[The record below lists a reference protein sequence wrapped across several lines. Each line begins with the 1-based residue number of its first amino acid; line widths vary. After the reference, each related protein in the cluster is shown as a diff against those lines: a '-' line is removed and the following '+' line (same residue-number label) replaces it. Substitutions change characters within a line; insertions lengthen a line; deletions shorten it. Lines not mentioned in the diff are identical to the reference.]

1 MTARE
6 TTVLHHVADG
16 ACKRVVAQRIGV
28 APRMVVTHVEHVL
41 RKLGEDTRMGAATRR
56 SSTG

>member
-1 MTARE
+1 
-6 TTVLHHVADG
+6 VLHHVADG
-16 ACKRVVAQRIGV
+16 ACNRVVAQRIGV